1 VSVASGVHVLLR
13 RDIERG
19 ELRDYVVQPGV
30 ALSKLVSQ
38 LGTSAE
44 HLATRN
50 GKSVA
55 ILFTVAKRSTAERL
69 GKVCKP
75 YYRTLVACNGA

>member
-1 VSVASGVHVLLR
+1 MRVSLC
-13 RDIERG
+13 RDIECG

-38 LGTSAE
+38 LETSAE
-44 HLATRN
+44 YLAARN

-55 ILFTVAKRSTAERL
+55 ILFTVAKRSTTERL
-69 GKVCKP
+69 GRVGKP
-75 YYRTLVACNGA
+75 YYRTPVACNGA

>member
-1 VSVASGVHVLLR
+1 VPVASDVHVLLR

-19 ELRDYVVQPGV
+19 EWRDYVVQPGV

-38 LGTSAE
+38 LETSAE
-44 HLATRN
+44 YLAARK

-55 ILFTVAKRSTAERL
+55 ILFTVAKRSAVERL

-75 YYRTLVACNGA
+75 YYRTIVACNSA